1 MSHQDWKVVTFDTKP
16 KQDNK
21 KQISSH
27 LPSKKEY
34 IFVNKDLSLAL
45 QQARNSRNL
54 TQKVLS
60 SKLNLDATDLNAW
73 ERGSRLPHNDII
85 ARLSKELGVKLP
97 RNTKVLKESE

>member
-1 MSHQDWKVVTFDTKP
+1 MSHQDWKVVTFD
-16 KQDNK
+16 NK
-21 KQISSH
+21 KSPDKRQISSQ

-34 IFVNKDLSLAL
+34 TMVNKELPLAL
-45 QQARNSRNL
+45 QRARNARGL

-60 SKLNLDATDLNAW
+60 NRLNIDASDLNAW
-73 ERGSRLPHNDII
+73 ERGSRIPNNDVI

>member
-1 MSHQDWKVVTFDTKP
+1 MSHQDWKVVTFDAKP

-21 KQISSH
+21 KQISSQ
-27 LPSKKEY
+27 LQSKKEY
-34 IFVNKDLSLAL
+34 TFVNKDLPLAL

-60 SKLNLDATDLNAW
+60 NKLNLDATDLNLW
-73 ERGSRLPHNDII
+73 ERGSRIPSNDII